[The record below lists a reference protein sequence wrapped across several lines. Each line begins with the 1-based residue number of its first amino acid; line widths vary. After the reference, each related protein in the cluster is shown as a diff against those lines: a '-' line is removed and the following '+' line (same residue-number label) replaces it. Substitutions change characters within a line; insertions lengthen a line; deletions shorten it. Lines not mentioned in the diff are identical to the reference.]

1 MRGAI
6 SLLLALCLTIGG
18 GAGLA
23 FLLFFAAGWKGWM
36 VMAAGLFALGAVW
49 LWSDFIDATPN
60 EDLPKDL

>member
-1 MRGAI
+1 VRRAI

-36 VMAAGLFALGAVW
+36 VMAAGLVFALGVVW
-49 LWSDFIDATPN
+49 LWSDFIDA
-60 EDLPKDL
+60 